1 MKISYNWLK
10 QFINIDWNSQK
21 TGELLTD
28 LGLEVL
34 DKVVEMLADVAEVE
48 KQGELEGR
56 RQTIVLSAK

>member
-1 MKISYNWLK
+1 MYRWS
-10 QFINIDWNSQK
+10 
-21 TGELLTD
+21 ELSRKD
-28 LGLEVL
+28 LWFEVL